1 MIRAIAFDVMDTL
14 VVDQYR
20 NALLAATGLTFTEL
34 VAKRPAGVYAAFE
47 CGLISEDE
55 YWQRFRDAGI
65 PCDPEAF
72 HQVRHDGTRWID
84 GMAELLD
91 DLAGKVLRVTASN
104 YPVWIDELA
113 RGILASRL
121 DRVVAS
127 YQLGVRK
134 PDPAFYTK
142 LLHNAGLNPDQVLF
156 VDDREENVASAQELG
171 IRSHHFSDADTLRQ
185 WIKDHGVVV

>member
-1 MIRAIAFDVMDTL
+1 VIRAIAFDVMDTL

-20 NALLAATGLTFTEL
+20 NALLAATGLTFPEL
-34 VAKRPAGVYAAFE
+34 VKRRPEGVYAAFE
-47 CGLISEDE
+47 CGLLTEDE

-65 PCDPEAF
+65 TCDPDAF
-72 HQVRHDGTRWID
+72 HQVRHAGTRWID
-84 GMAELLD
+84 GMDTLLD

-121 DRVVAS
+121 DRVIAS

-134 PDPAFYTK
+134 PDPTFYEK
-142 LLHNAGLNPDQVLF
+142 LLDATDLTPEQVLF
-156 VDDREENVASAQELG
+156 IDDREENVESAKKFGIASHQ
-171 IRSHHFSDADTLRQ
+171 FVDAATLRG
-185 WIKDHGVVV
+185 WIASYGISL

>member
-20 NALLAATGLTFTEL
+20 NALLAATGLTFPEL
-34 VAKRPAGVYAAFE
+34 IAKRPEGVYASFE
-47 CGLISEDE
+47 SGHISEDE

-72 HQVRHDGTRWID
+72 HKVRHDGTRWIT
-84 GMAELLD
+84 GMDTLLD
-91 DLAGKVLRVTASN
+91 DLAGRVLRVTASN

-113 RGILASRL
+113 RGILSSRL
-121 DRVVAS
+121 DRVIAS

-134 PDPAFYTK
+134 PDPTFYKK
-142 LLHNAGLNPDQVLF
+142 LLDMAELEPEQVLF
-156 VDDREENVASAQELG
+156 VDDREENVASAEKFG
-171 IRSHHFSDADTLRQ
+171 IASHQFVDADTLRR
-185 WIKDHGVVV
+185 WISGYGVNV

>member
-20 NALLAATGLTFTEL
+20 NALLAATGLSFTKLIER
-34 VAKRPAGVYAAFE
+34 RPEGVYAAFE
-47 CGLISEDE
+47 SGLLTEDE

-65 PCDPEAF
+65 ACDPEAF
-72 HQVRHDGTRWID
+72 HTVRHAGTAWID
-84 GMAELLD
+84 GMDTLLD

-104 YPVWIDELA
+104 YPVWIEELA
-113 RGILASRL
+113 RGILATRL
-121 DRVVAS
+121 DRVIAS

-142 LLHNAGLNPDQVLF
+142 ILALTDVAPEQMLF
-156 VDDREENVASAQELG
+156 VDDRPENVVSAQKLG
-171 IRSHHFSDADTLRQ
+171 IASHQFVDAPTLRS
-185 WIKDHGVVV
+185 WLGEHGLNV